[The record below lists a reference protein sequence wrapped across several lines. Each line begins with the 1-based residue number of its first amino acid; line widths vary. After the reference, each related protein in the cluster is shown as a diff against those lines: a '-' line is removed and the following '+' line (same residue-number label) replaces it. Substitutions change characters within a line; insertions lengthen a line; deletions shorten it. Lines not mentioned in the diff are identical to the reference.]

1 MYALSKLFDFKY
13 VRYWSSALHKYN
25 WNQTQQNQIKDKIFQ
40 YGKTLGL
47 RNEFA
52 QEWAELGPWNT

>member
-1 MYALSKLFDFKY
+1 MNLFSKLFNLNHI
-13 VRYWSSALHKYN
+13 RHWNNTRHKYY
-25 WNQTQQNQIKDKIFQ
+25 WNHIQQNKIKDQLFHH
-40 YGKTLGL
+40 GKALGL